1 VAYELELLDVRALA
15 LAPGA
20 GVRVAP
26 HLSPAV
32 AIVAHRQRRR
42 RRRRLERCAKLGGER
57 CVPLGCFV
65 GKSDR

>member
-42 RRRRLERCAKLGGER
+42 RRRRLERGAKRGGER
-57 CVPLGCFV
+57 CPLLYVLLGNQIA
-65 GKSDR
+65 